1 MEAQANMEEGPN
13 MQMSPDKGGRR
24 EDDQDAFRAKFSTDG
39 AHRNTLRQCDHVCY
53 FIPDEEKKKVMKS
66 TWDTPTL

>member
-1 MEAQANMEEGPN
+1 MTR
-13 MQMSPDKGGRR
+13 KG
-24 EDDQDAFRAKFSTDG
+24 QYAFRAKFSTDG

-53 FIPDEEKKKVMKS
+53 FITDEEKKKVMKS